1 MGTCF
6 LYGNGSRSDL
16 NFTARAYA
24 TEAELLASAPKENT
38 LGVVTSVPPRAWAFY
53 NAAPGWDEA
62 DGIIYFV
69 VPLLTSME
77 ATSFNMTKKY
87 FLWLAPTEC
96 YQRISGAWRSMI
108 AYIYKGGTW
117 VQFSDLFTATINV
130 TYPVGSTCSAT
141 DGTTTLTA
149 PDTSGSWACVVPNT
163 GTWTVTCTD
172 GSNTATKSIS
182 ITTDGQ
188 SNTTALAYVGLPTF
202 EYTGSYTTA
211 DDGNNNWR
219 IKFLTSGTL
228 TFSKLQGAGSGI
240 DIFCVGGGGG
250 GDASG
255 GCGGRTTT
263 VKAKTVTAGTSY
275 TVTVGAGGAAGASGG
290 TSSFGSLASAAGG
303 GGPGGTGG
311 SGGGGSGLY
320 ISSSNKRNGGNGGSD
335 GANGV
340 TGYGTS
346 GFTNGTG
353 QGTTTREFGESSGTL
368 YAGGG
373 GGAGDYDCTSGS
385 GGAGGGGA
393 GGDLWDAAPRAG
405 SAGTTNLGGGGGGGS
420 SGGKG
425 GSGIVIIRNK
435 R

>member
-16 NFTARAYA
+16 NFTLVGGGTRP
-24 TEAELLASAPKENT
+24 ENPKENT
-38 LGVVTSVPPRAWAFY
+38 IWVQTGTAITLWHFRAEANPSWSAPDGVVFITSSTVPTNTY
-53 NAAPGWDEA
+53 INAIKKNQVA
-62 DGIIYFV
+62 IYLQ
-69 VPLLTSME
+69 LLGCIQC
-77 ATSFNMTKKY
+77 N
-87 FLWLAPTEC
+87 
-96 YQRISGAWRSMI
+96 GGVWRKLN
-108 AYIYKGGTW
+108 AYVYTGGTW
-117 VQFSDLFTATINV
+117 VQFSATFAATINV
-130 TYPVGSTCSAT
+130 TYPAGSTCSAT

-149 PDTSGSWACVVPNT
+149 PDTGGSWACVVPNT

-172 GSNTATKSIS
+172 GTSTATMSVS
-182 ITTDGQ
+182 ITEDGQ
-188 SNTTALAYVGLPTF
+188 SKTTSLTYVGLPTF
-202 EYTGSYTTA
+202 TYTGSYQTI

-219 IKFLTSGTL
+219 IKFKTSGTL

-275 TVTVGAGGAAGASGG
+275 AVTVGAGGAAGGG
-290 TSSFGSLASAAGG
+290 AGGKSSFGSLASAAGG

-320 ISSSNKRNGGNGGSD
+320 LASGNKHNGGNGGSN

-340 TGYGTS
+340 NGYGTD
-346 GFTNGTG
+346 GFRNGTG

-385 GGAGGGGA
+385 GGSGGGGA
-393 GGDLWDAAPRAG
+393 GGDLWDSAPRAG
-405 SAGTTNLGGGGGGGS
+405 GAGTTNLGGGGGGGS
-420 SGGKG
+420 TGGAG